1 MIKNLNITTEALD
14 FIKDSYNK
22 KFGSLETFDENF
34 NLRNYSDLC

>member
-22 KFGSLETFDENF
+22 KFINLELEND
-34 NLRNYSDLC
+34 NE